1 MRLFWIIF
9 IGITFYSCSKQ
20 LRSNETQL
28 FKNGT
33 GAYDCY
39 RIPAIIKTPKGTLM
53 AFTEGRKTSCND
65 FGNVDILLRT
75 SNDEG
80 KNWTESIVV
89 ADFGNL
95 QVSNPAPVVDHF
107 DPKYP
112 KGRIFLFYNTGNVS
126 EHNLRLGKGI
136 REVHFI
142 TSIDEGKSWSKS
154 INITNQVH
162 FNSSTSQSQNDWRTN
177 ATTPGHAIQFKR
189 PPYQGRLYIPANHS
203 KGDPLERF
211 NEYRAYGFYTD
222 DHGKHFEVSPDL
234 KTPSSTEAIGTELS
248 DGRLMLNV
256 REQNG
261 ASKTRLIALSSTG
274 GEQWDTEFFD
284 NELISPVCQSSIL
297 LFEGSKDTIL
307 IYSGPNSKNLRE
319 KMTIKGS
326 FDEGKTWPLKKEIYS
341 GTAAYSDLVQINEN
355 DIGLLYERDNNG
367 VYFNRLSYLKL
378 TE

>member
-1 MRLFWIIF
+1 
-9 IGITFYSCSKQ
+9 
-20 LRSNETQL
+20 
-28 FKNGT
+28 
-33 GAYDCY
+33 
-39 RIPAIIKTPKGTLM
+39 M

-203 KGDPLERF
+203 KGSPLE
-211 NEYRAYGFYTD
+211 
-222 DHGKHFEVSPDL
+222 
-234 KTPSSTEAIGTELS
+234 
-248 DGRLMLNV
+248 
-256 REQNG
+256 
-261 ASKTRLIALSSTG
+261 
-274 GEQWDTEFFD
+274 
-284 NELISPVCQSSIL
+284 
-297 LFEGSKDTIL
+297 
-307 IYSGPNSKNLRE
+307 
-319 KMTIKGS
+319 
-326 FDEGKTWPLKKEIYS
+326 
-341 GTAAYSDLVQINEN
+341 
-355 DIGLLYERDNNG
+355 
-367 VYFNRLSYLKL
+367 
-378 TE
+378 